1 MSWFSAKETPRKPEE
16 KPSVTYRF
24 EVVID
29 SAFQTYSSYTV
40 KFSTDDKQALENE
53 RSRIQKEI
61 DGTLRSESNLLVI
74 GNSTFFIDKLLCVK
88 VTDIYETEESR

>member
-1 MSWFSAKETPRKPEE
+1 MSWFSAKETLSKPEE
-16 KPSVTYRF
+16 KPFVTYRF

-29 SAFQTYSSYTV
+29 SAFRTYSAYTV
-40 KFSTDDKQALENE
+40 KFSTDDKQELENE

-61 DGTLRSESNLLVI
+61 DDTLRSESNLLVI